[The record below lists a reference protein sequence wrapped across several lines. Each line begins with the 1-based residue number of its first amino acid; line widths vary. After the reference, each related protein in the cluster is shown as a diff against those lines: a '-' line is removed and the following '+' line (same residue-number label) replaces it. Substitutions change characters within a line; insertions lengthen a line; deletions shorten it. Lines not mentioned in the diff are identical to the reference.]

1 MNKVMEALEEF
12 YTSYLTDDFENH
24 RTSNNE
30 NYNIIKQFIQRQEKR
45 DNVVNQMIEES
56 KIILANIR
64 KDFGSY
70 DTATTYASIELAM
83 LKEVKRKL
91 EEVNEVE

>member
-1 MNKVMEALEEF
+1 MDKALE
-12 YTSYLTDDFENH
+12 
-24 RTSNNE
+24 
-30 NYNIIKQFIQRQEKR
+30 I
-45 DNVVNQMIEES
+45 VNQMIEES

-64 KDFGSY
+64 KDFGN

-91 EEVNEVE
+91 EEVDE